1 MPPIAGPMVAPVD
14 HAIGMNAYACA
25 MFVESVISASI
36 LFITPML
43 PFKAPFRL
51 RLTTA
56 PQNVRERPKQYMDI
70 DKPIRPVM
78 NTGLRPTWSEILLQ
92 CMTVR
97 ACVA

>member
-1 MPPIAGPMVAPVD
+1 
-14 HAIGMNAYACA
+14 

-36 LFITPML
+36 LFMTPML
-43 PFKAPFRL
+43 PFKAPFKL
-51 RLTTA
+51 RLAIGKNISTWHWALGMGLNDYLITA
-56 PQNVRERPKQYMDI
+56 PQNVRERPKQYMDN

-78 NTGLRPTWSEILLQ
+78 NTGFRPTWSEILLQ